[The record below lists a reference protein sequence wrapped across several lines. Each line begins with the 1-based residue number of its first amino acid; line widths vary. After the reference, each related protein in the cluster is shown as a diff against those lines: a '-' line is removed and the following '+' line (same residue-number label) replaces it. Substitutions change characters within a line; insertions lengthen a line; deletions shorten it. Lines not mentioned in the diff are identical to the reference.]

1 LSSELQSSYRNEL
14 SGDAL
19 SVDEYSFIIEDVDE
33 YSFIIEDVDDGG
45 KFTSISSVVNSSDSS
60 NLYEFCVSLNERWST
75 VRNCGVIN

>member
-1 LSSELQSSYRNEL
+1 LSSELQSSYRNDL

-19 SVDEYSFIIEDVDE
+19 SVDEYSFM
-33 YSFIIEDVDDGG
+33 IEDVDDGG

-75 VRNCGVIN
+75 IRNCGVIN